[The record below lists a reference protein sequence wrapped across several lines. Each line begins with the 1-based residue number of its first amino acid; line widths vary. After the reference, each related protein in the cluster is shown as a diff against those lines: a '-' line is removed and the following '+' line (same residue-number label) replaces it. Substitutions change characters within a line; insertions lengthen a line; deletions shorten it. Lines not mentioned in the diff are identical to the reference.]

1 MKNGK
6 YKLDANQIRQI
17 CLGLAR
23 GKSFRAISR
32 QTGLSIN
39 RVNSLQGI
47 MHNNRMEQSFRE
59 LNVLRNSM
67 MANDTIHGAET
78 LALYY
83 SLYKTSQMSG
93 LDFKYYLREV
103 ITTMMKHIDQIEF
116 EKNEK
121 GTIIGYRG
129 HHIPNE
135 VLESIAPWNLA
146 KKFDSEKK

>member
-1 MKNGK
+1 
-6 YKLDANQIRQI
+6 
-17 CLGLAR
+17 
-23 GKSFRAISR
+23 
-32 QTGLSIN
+32 
-39 RVNSLQGI
+39 

-83 SLYKTSQMSG
+83 SLYKTSQMNG

-116 EKNEK
+116 KKNEK
-121 GTIIGYRG
+121 GTIIGYLG

>member
-1 MKNGK
+1 
-6 YKLDANQIRQI
+6 
-17 CLGLAR
+17 
-23 GKSFRAISR
+23 
-32 QTGLSIN
+32 
-39 RVNSLQGI
+39 
-47 MHNNRMEQSFRE
+47 
-59 LNVLRNSM
+59 
-67 MANDTIHGAET
+67 
-78 LALYY
+78 
-83 SLYKTSQMSG
+83 
-93 LDFKYYLREV
+93 V